1 MNEIVEN
8 TVANTVGK
16 AENSYE
22 IAKKSLEIIGNMA
35 NAEKALLEMPQVE
48 CSVVHHFGPNLCI
61 REVFMPAGTLAIGH
75 KQKFEHMN
83 IMLSG
88 KVMVVDDNGN
98 TDVLTAPMIFVGK
111 PGRKIGYV
119 LEDMV
124 WQNVYATDL
133 KDVEAVE
140 NHFIEKSENWLEN
153 YQDRFRVEH
162 LNRNADRD
170 DYLRVLFE
178 HGVNHETARAQSENL
193 DDQTHID
200 CGIIKV
206 ADSPIEG
213 KGLFLTSSV
222 KAGDVICQARIDGK
236 RTQAGRYTN
245 HSMNP
250 NAKFVYSDN
259 GDIYLVATKDISGC
273 AGGQNWDEVTVC
285 YRQALSLARL
295 R

>member
-22 IAKKSLEIIGNMA
+22 IAKQSLNVIAKMA
-35 NAEKALLEMPQVE
+35 NAEKELLEMPQVE

-162 LNRNADRD
+162 LSRNADRD

-178 HGVNHETARAQSENL
+178 SGISHETARLQTENL
-193 DDQTHID
+193 EDQTHID

-213 KGLFLTSSV
+213 KGLFLTSPV
-222 KAGDVICQARIDGK
+222 KAGDVICQARIEGK

-250 NAKFVYSDN
+250 NAKFVMADN

>member
-1 MNEIVEN
+1 MTEVI
-8 TVANTVGK
+8 
-16 AENSYE
+16 E
-22 IAKKSLEIIGNMA
+22 IAEKSLLAVTSMI
-35 NAEKALLEMPQVE
+35 NAEKELLQQPQVD
-48 CSVVHHFGPNLCI
+48 CPVVHHFGPNLCI

-98 TDVLTAPMIFVGK
+98 TNILTAPMIFVGK

-124 WQNVYATDL
+124 WQNIYATDL

-140 NHFIEKSENWLEN
+140 NYFIEKSESWLEN
-153 YQDRFRVEH
+153 YQDRFKVEH
-162 LNRNADRD
+162 LTRTPDRD
-170 DYLRVLFE
+170 DYLAVLLE
-178 HGVNHETARAQSENL
+178 HGVSHETARTQAENT
-193 DDQTHID
+193 DDQIHID

-213 KGLFLTSSV
+213 KGLFLTASV
-222 KAGDVICQARIDGK
+222 KAGDVICQARIEGK

-245 HSMNP
+245 HSINP
-250 NAKFVYSDN
+250 NAKFVMADN
-259 GDIYLVATKDISGC
+259 GDIYLVAIKDISGC

>member
-1 MNEIVEN
+1 MNEV
-8 TVANTVGK
+8 V
-16 AENSYE
+16 E
-22 IAKKSLEIIGNMA
+22 IAKKSLLAVANMI
-35 NAEKALLEMPQVE
+35 NAEKELLQQPQVD
-48 CSVVHHFGPNLCI
+48 CPVVHHFGPNLCI

-75 KQKFEHMN
+75 KQKFDHMN

-98 TDVLTAPMIFVGK
+98 TNVLTAPMIFVGK

-124 WQNVYATDL
+124 WQNIYATDL

-140 NHFIEKSENWLEN
+140 NYFIEKSESWLEN
-153 YQDRFRVEH
+153 YQDRFKVEH
-162 LNRNADRD
+162 LTRTPDRD
-170 DYLRVLFE
+170 DYLAVLLE
-178 HGVNHETARAQSENL
+178 HGVSHETARTQAENTE
-193 DDQTHID
+193 DQIHID

-222 KAGDVICQARIDGK
+222 KAGDLICQARIDGK

-250 NAKFVYSDN
+250 NAKFVMADN
-259 GDIYLVATKDISGC
+259 GDIYLVAIKDINGC

>member
-98 TDVLTAPMIFVGK
+98 TDV
-111 PGRKIGYV
+111 
-119 LEDMV
+119 
-124 WQNVYATDL
+124 
-133 KDVEAVE
+133 
-140 NHFIEKSENWLEN
+140 S
-153 YQDRFRVEH
+153 
-162 LNRNADRD
+162 
-170 DYLRVLFE
+170 
-178 HGVNHETARAQSENL
+178 HETARAQSENL
-193 DDQTHID
+193 DDQTHIN

-273 AGGQNWDEVTVC
+273 VGGQNWDEVTVC

>member
-1 MNEIVEN
+1 MGGGMNEV
-8 TVANTVGK
+8 V
-16 AENSYE
+16 E
-22 IAKKSLEIIGNMA
+22 IAKKSLLAVANMI
-35 NAEKALLEMPQVE
+35 NAEKELLQQPQVD
-48 CSVVHHFGPNLCI
+48 CPVVHHFGPNLCI

-75 KQKFEHMN
+75 KQKFDHMN

-98 TDVLTAPMIFVGK
+98 TNVLTAPMIFVGK

-124 WQNVYATDL
+124 WQNIYATDL

-140 NHFIEKSENWLEN
+140 NYFIEKSESWLEN
-153 YQDRFRVEH
+153 YQDRFKVEH
-162 LNRNADRD
+162 LTRTPDRD
-170 DYLRVLFE
+170 DYLAVLLE
-178 HGVNHETARAQSENL
+178 HGVSHETARTQAENT
-193 DDQTHID
+193 DDQIHID

-213 KGLFLTSSV
+213 KGLFLTASV
-222 KAGDVICQARIDGK
+222 KAGDVICQARIEGK

-245 HSMNP
+245 HSMSP
-250 NAKFVYSDN
+250 NAKFVMADN
-259 GDIYLVATKDISGC
+259 GDIYLVAIKDISGC

>member
-1 MNEIVEN
+1 MGDNMTEVI
-8 TVANTVGK
+8 
-16 AENSYE
+16 E
-22 IAKKSLEIIGNMA
+22 IAEKSLLAVTSMI
-35 NAEKALLEMPQVE
+35 NAEKELLQQPQVD
-48 CSVVHHFGPNLCI
+48 CPVVHHFGPNLCI

-98 TDVLTAPMIFVGK
+98 TNILTAPMIFVGK

-124 WQNVYATDL
+124 WQNIYATDL

-140 NHFIEKSENWLEN
+140 NYFIEKSESWLEN
-153 YQDRFRVEH
+153 YQDRFKVEH
-162 LNRNADRD
+162 LTRTPDRD
-170 DYLRVLFE
+170 DYLAVLLE
-178 HGVNHETARAQSENL
+178 HGVSHETARTQAENT
-193 DDQTHID
+193 DDQIHID

-213 KGLFLTSSV
+213 KGLFLTASV
-222 KAGDVICQARIDGK
+222 KAGDVICQARIEGK

-245 HSMNP
+245 HSINP
-250 NAKFVYSDN
+250 NAKFVMADN
-259 GDIYLVATKDISGC
+259 GDIYLVAIKDISGC

>member
-1 MNEIVEN
+1 MGGGMNEV
-8 TVANTVGK
+8 V
-16 AENSYE
+16 E
-22 IAKKSLEIIGNMA
+22 IAKKSLLAVANMI
-35 NAEKALLEMPQVE
+35 NAEKELLQQPQVD
-48 CSVVHHFGPNLCI
+48 CPVVHHFGPNLCI

-75 KQKFEHMN
+75 KQKFDHMN

-98 TDVLTAPMIFVGK
+98 TNVLTAPMIFVGK

-124 WQNVYATDL
+124 WQNIYATDL

-140 NHFIEKSENWLEN
+140 NYFIEKSESWLEN
-153 YQDRFRVEH
+153 YQDRFKVEH
-162 LNRNADRD
+162 LTRTPDRD
-170 DYLRVLFE
+170 DYLAVLLE
-178 HGVNHETARAQSENL
+178 HGVSHETARTQAENTE
-193 DDQTHID
+193 DQIHID

-222 KAGDVICQARIDGK
+222 KAGDLICQARIDGK

-250 NAKFVYSDN
+250 NAKFVMADN
-259 GDIYLVATKDISGC
+259 GDIYLVAIKDINGC

>member
-1 MNEIVEN
+1 MNKVIEN
-8 TVANTVGK
+8 P
-16 AENSYE
+16 YE
-22 IAKKSLEIIGNMA
+22 IAKKSLAVVANMA
-35 NAEKALLEMPQVE
+35 NAEKELLQHPQVD
-48 CSVVHHFGPNLCI
+48 CPVVHHFGPNLCI
-61 REVFMPAGTLAIGH
+61 RELFMPAGTLAIGH
-75 KQKFEHMN
+75 RQKFEHMN

-88 KVMVVDDNGN
+88 KVMIIDEQGN
-98 TDVLTAPMIFVGK
+98 TNVLTAPMIFVGK

-124 WQNVYATDL
+124 WQNIYATDL

-162 LNRNADRD
+162 LTRTPDRD
-170 DYLRVLFE
+170 DYLAVLLE
-178 HGVNHETARAQSENL
+178 AGVSHETARSQAENI

-200 CGIIKV
+200 CGIIKI

-213 KGLFLTSSV
+213 KGLFLTSPV
-222 KAGDVICQARIDGK
+222 KAGDVICQARVGDK
-236 RTQAGRYTN
+236 RTQAERYTN

-259 GDIYLVATKDISGC
+259 GDIYLVAIKDINGC

-295 R
+295 S